1 MLVSSEDIQ
10 KVIGAYSRYSK
21 YDFSGYSI
29 KSLTRRIEK
38 ILIDYK
44 LELVQFLKK
53 LREDKQFLE
62 QTVRDITVNTTE
74 LFRDPKIWHAIKY
87 RILPRYENQEII
99 NIWHAGCS
107 TGQEVYSMMILLN
120 EMGLLDKANIYAS
133 DINEDVIEVAK
144 QGTYKYR
151 FNLDYIENFTQVI
164 KQNPYNFEDY
174 NNIPFDKYF
183 DVDKSKDIMQ
193 AKAFLR
199 RKPLYRKQN
208 LVLKENVFYTK
219 FDIILCRN
227 VLIYF
232 DYNLQN
238 QTIGFFHELLYN
250 KGSLV
255 LGVHESILG
264 SPASKY
270 IKKGAYYLKK

>member
-10 KVIGAYSRYSK
+10 KVIAAYSRYSK

-29 KSLTRRIEK
+29 KSFTRRIEK

-44 LELVQFLKK
+44 LELVQFLKR

-99 NIWHAGCS
+99 NIWHAGSS

-144 QGTYKYR
+144 QGIYKYR
-151 FNLDYIENFTQVI
+151 FNLDYIENYTQVI

-174 NNIPFDKYF
+174 KDIPFDKYF

-193 AKAFLR
+193 AKTFLR

-208 LVLKENVFYTK
+208 LVLKENLFYTK

-238 QTIGFFHELLYN
+238 QTISFFHDMLYN
-250 KGSLV
+250 KGSLI

>member
-1 MLVSSEDIQ
+1 MLISSEDIQ
-10 KVIGAYSRYSK
+10 QVIAAYSRYSK

-44 LELVQFLKK
+44 LELAQFMKK
-53 LREDKQFLE
+53 LREDNQFLE
-62 QTVRDITVNTTE
+62 QTVKDITVNTTE
-74 LFRDPKIWHAIKY
+74 LFRDPKTWHSIKY

-120 EMGLLDKANIYAS
+120 EMGLLEKSNIYAS
-133 DINEDVIEVAK
+133 DLNEDVIEVAK
-144 QGTYKYR
+144 KGIYKYR
-151 FNLDYIENFTQVI
+151 FNLDYIENYTQVI

-174 NNIPFDKYF
+174 KDIPFEKYF

-193 AKAFLR
+193 AKDFLR

-232 DYNLQN
+232 DYELQN
-238 QTIGFFHELLYN
+238 QTINFFYDMLYN
-250 KGSLV
+250 KGSLI